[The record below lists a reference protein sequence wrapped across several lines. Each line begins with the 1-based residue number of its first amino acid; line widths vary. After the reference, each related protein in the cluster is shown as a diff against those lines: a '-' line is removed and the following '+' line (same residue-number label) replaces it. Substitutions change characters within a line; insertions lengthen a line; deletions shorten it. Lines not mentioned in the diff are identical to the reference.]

1 MRRYAPVLSSLLLI
15 FALVLTACAPTAPAG
30 APPAADAQATDAPA
44 AAAPAADDA
53 ASEGKTKIV
62 WYIGLGAG
70 SQPEAVE
77 KENAFVAEFNR
88 NHPTIELET
97 IIVPNQQAQQQLAT
111 MIAGGNSP
119 DIIGPVGVGGRAG
132 FTDQLLDLSPYIEE
146 MNVDLSQYESALVQF
161 YDVPGQG
168 QIGLPFGVFPMV
180 VMYNKDLFD
189 EAGLPYPPAAYGEQ
203 YEGKEWNWETFTE
216 LAKKLTVDANGLDA
230 TQEGFDKDNVVQ
242 WGFNFQWGN
251 DVANVGATWG
261 NGSLVAEDGV
271 TAQFPAAWQ
280 EGVQW
285 YYDAMF
291 KDGIA
296 ISNPQESAQ
305 EIGGNAFSAGRT
317 AMTVTNTWYLCCLNP
332 DVVQNFDFAPMPSN
346 DGTVVSVLDADTF
359 SILKGSQHPKEAFE
373 VLMYFL
379 TEGAPQ
385 LYDIYQPL
393 PGLTAN
399 QQAFFDAQ
407 NEKWGTELNWD
418 VVVESMKSP
427 DIPSTESALPN
438 NLESRQIVSEFNSR
452 IFSTPGLDIA
462 QELQGLVTALQASYD
477 KAQ

>member
-1 MRRYAPVLSSLLLI
+1 MRRYSPVLCSLLLVFSLI
-15 FALVLTACAPTAPAG
+15 LTACAPSAPAG
-30 APPAADAQATDAPA
+30 APPAADAPTTDA
-44 AAAPAADDA
+44 ADGA
-53 ASEGKTKIV
+53 ASEGKTKVV

-70 SQPEAVE
+70 SNPEQVE
-77 KENAFVAEFNR
+77 KENVFVEEFNK
-88 NHPTIELET
+88 NHPSIELET

-132 FTDQLLDLSPYIEE
+132 FTDQLLDLSPFIDEFA
-146 MNVDLSQYESALVQF
+146 VDLTQYEPALVQF

-168 QIGLPFGVFPMV
+168 QVGLPFGVFPMT
-180 VMYNKDLFD
+180 VMFNKDLFD
-189 EAGLPYPPAAYGEQ
+189 EAGLPYPPAAYGEP
-203 YEGKEWNWETFTE
+203 YEGQEWNWETFTE

-230 TQEGFDKDNVVQ
+230 TQEGFDKNNVVQ

-251 DVANVGATWG
+251 DVTNVGATWG
-261 NGSLVAEDGV
+261 NGSLVAEDGA
-271 TAQFPAAWQ
+271 TAQFPAAWKD
-280 EGVQW
+280 GVQW
-285 YYDAMF
+285 YYDVMF

-317 AMTVTNTWYLCCLNP
+317 ALTVTNSWYLCCIDP
-332 DVVQNFDFAPMPSN
+332 ATVPNFDFAPMPSN
-346 DGTVVSVLDADTF
+346 ASTIVSVLDADTF

-373 VLMYFL
+373 VLNYFL
-379 TEGAPQ
+379 IEGAPQ

-399 QQAFFDAQ
+399 QQAFFDGQ
-407 NEKWGTELNWD
+407 NEKWGADLNWG
-418 VVVESMKSP
+418 VVVESMQFP

-452 IFSTPGLDIA
+452 IFSTPDLDIE
-462 QELQGLVTALQASYD
+462 QELANLITALQASYD
-477 KAQ
+477 KAE